1 MVLINGID
9 SIKRKF
15 DGRSYTLEETSG
27 TKKTC
32 LDRVKHLIKEG
43 YTYRIIKKKSS
54 HTTSGYKYLLYVSDS
69 IQVSPMDWHSGNP
82 NPRPI
87 RRGSK

>member
-9 SIKRKF
+9 PTKRRF

-32 LDRVKHLIKEG
+32 LDKVKYLTSIGH
-43 YTYRIIKKKSS
+43 TYRIIKKKSS
-54 HTTSGYKYLLYVSDS
+54 HTTSGYKYLLYVSDT
-69 IQVSPMDWHSGNP
+69 ILVDPMDFYSGNP
-82 NPRPI
+82 KMRPI

>member
-32 LDRVKHLIKEG
+32 LDRVKYLASIGH
-43 YTYRIIKKKSS
+43 TYRIIKKKSS
-54 HTTSGYKYLLYVSDS
+54 HTTSGYKYLLYVSDT
-69 IQVSPMDWHSGNP
+69 IQVSPMDWHSGHP
-82 NPRPI
+82 NPRPT